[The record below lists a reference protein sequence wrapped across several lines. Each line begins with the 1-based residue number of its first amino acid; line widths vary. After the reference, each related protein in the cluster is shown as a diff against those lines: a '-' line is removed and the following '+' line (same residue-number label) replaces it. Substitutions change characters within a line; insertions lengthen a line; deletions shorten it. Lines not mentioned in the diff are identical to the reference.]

1 MNVPW
6 ESEKRRP
13 RQRSD
18 LTHATEG
25 ARERKKR
32 ERDREIERERERERV
47 AREEEEKNRLA
58 CGKEETMK

>member
-32 ERDREIERERERERV
+32 ERDRERERV